1 MPQLSYHVILNASA
15 GTANATGVT
24 PQALETVFADRG
36 LDATVDADVEAPLDE
51 RIARALESDADVI
64 VAGGGDGTIAALAG
78 ALAGTDKA
86 LAVLPLGTVN
96 AVARDLGLPLTLEQ
110 AVDGIAGG
118 ELRQID
124 IGEVNGR
131 LFLHMAAVGFVAG
144 IAAAREKVRGRFG
157 FLEFI
162 SFSRFFARRLA
173 RSRRMALAIAP
184 DEGEARVERAQAFA
198 VVCSEFSEGFG
209 RMFSRDKLD
218 SGTLTLYVVKH
229 LSASDLVRLTLG
241 MFLGRWRQDEAL
253 RIEHVREVTVD
264 TRKPTLK
271 VMLDGEIVSIETPL
285 VFKVRPLALTMV
297 MPAEAAPADAP
308 AAGEAA
314 T

>member
-1 MPQLSYHVILNASA
+1 MSELSYHVILNASA

-24 PQALETVFADRG
+24 PQTLEAVFAARG
-36 LDATVDADVEAPLDE
+36 LEATVDADADVSLDE
-51 RIARALESDADVI
+51 RVRRALESDADVI

-96 AVARDLGLPLTLEQ
+96 AVARDLGLPLTLEE
-110 AVDGIAGG
+110 AVAGIADG
-118 ELRQID
+118 ELQPID

-157 FLEFI
+157 LLEFI
-162 SFSRFFARRLA
+162 GFSRFFARRLA
-173 RSRRMALAIAP
+173 RSRRMALAVSP

-209 RMFSRDKLD
+209 RMFSRDRLD
-218 SGTLTLYVVKH
+218 SGTLTLYVVRH
-229 LSASDLVRLTLG
+229 LSGADLIRLTLG
-241 MFLGRWRQDEAL
+241 MFLGRWRQDDAL
-253 RIEHVREVTVD
+253 RIEHVREVSVD
-264 TRKPTLK
+264 TRKPTVK
-271 VMLDGEIVSIETPL
+271 VMLDGELANIETPL

-297 MPAEAAPADAP
+297 MPAQAPSQTTLPGKTAA
-308 AAGEAA
+308 
-314 T
+314 